1 MTTIKCIAIDDE
13 PLALKKLVTYIN
25 KIPYLELVAQC
36 HNAIEAQTII
46 NQQEIDAVFLDINM
60 PDLNGMDFAKALDAQ
75 NSSKGPVMV
84 FTTAY
89 SEYAIEGYKANAV
102 GYLLKPYGFDEFE
115 AAAQKVRDICEI
127 RQQSL
132 SAPSEVSSDGND
144 DIIFVKSDYKIV
156 RIDINSIRY
165 IEAMSEYL
173 RIACEDRPKPTIVL
187 LSMKK
192 IEEHLPSSR
201 FMRIHRSYIIN
212 LNKISEVKKN
222 HVILDDGMSMPIG
235 DNYKDAFMA
244 YLNSKFLTK

>member
-1 MTTIKCIAIDDE
+1 MIKCIAIDDE
-13 PLALKKLVTYIN
+13 PLALRKLVSYIK
-25 KIPYLELVAQC
+25 KIPYLELVAEC
-36 HNAIEAQTII
+36 RSAIEAQQVVNREEVEAI
-46 NQQEIDAVFLDINM
+46 FLDINM
-60 PDLNGMDFAKALDAQ
+60 PDLNGLDFAKSVEQDH
-75 NSSKGPVMV
+75 SRGPIMV

-89 SEYAIEGYKANAV
+89 AEYAIEGYKANAV

-115 AAAQKVRDICEI
+115 AAAQKVRDIHEI
-127 RQQSL
+127 RHQ
-132 SAPSEVSSDGND
+132 AATEVTNDGPDN

-156 RIDINSIRY
+156 RIDTSTIRY

-173 RIACEDRPKPTIVL
+173 RIACDDRDKPVIVL

-212 LNKISEVKKN
+212 LNKLREVKKN
-222 HVILDDGMSMPIG
+222 HVVLDDNTTMPIG

>member
-1 MTTIKCIAIDDE
+1 MIKCIAIDDE
-13 PLALKKLVTYIN
+13 PLALKKLVAYIN

-36 HNAIEAQTII
+36 RSAIEAQKVIDE
-46 NQQEIDAVFLDINM
+46 QQVEAIFLDINM
-60 PDLNGMDFAKALDAQ
+60 PDLNGMDFAKSIQEDH
-75 NSSKGPVMV
+75 SKGPIVV

-127 RQQSL
+127 RQQS
-132 SAPSEVSSDGND
+132 AAAEVSSEAGD
-144 DIIFVKSDYKIV
+144 DVIFVKSDYKIV

-173 RIACEDRPKPTIVL
+173 RICCDGRPKPVIVL

-192 IEEHLPSSR
+192 IEEHLPACR
-201 FMRIHRSYIIN
+201 FIRIHRSYIIN
-212 LNKISEVKKN
+212 LSKISEVKKN
-222 HVILDDGMSMPIG
+222 HVILDDGSSMPIG
-235 DNYKDAFMA
+235 DNYKEAFMA
-244 YLNSKFLTK
+244 YLNKNFLTK